1 MAVKPS
7 NAALAALRNTRR
19 AKQEELGRA
28 YEAMGGSNTALVSN
42 SQFAPNTI
50 PSLKRNI
57 ENRYAEAQNAA
68 GNALDRDSQ
77 AYANLQ
83 SMTPAYND
91 YKIRETEEILNRLG
105 QTDIARGSNSLSVE
119 RAKEGHLQS
128 GLVNSLSENEKLGR
142 ILTSLTGSSAP
153 YQAYKQMENEAMKG
167 TLTDEMKA
175 AGLTQEDID
184 RWNRQQNN
192 AERQQA
198 LTDYA
203 TQHPFLATVN
213 SFPEMAAGS
222 AEGVLDKLANY
233 VQGKPL
239 ESSPINAELY
249 RNAATQNMS
258 GLGNFA
264 YGVGTSIGD
273 MLLASTAGGVG
284 GPGIMG
290 LEKAN
295 SVMND
300 AIERGLTPNQIL
312 AEGVGSG
319 VSTGLTEA
327 IPFGRFQRGGH
338 IAGSALAEGL
348 QEGSE
353 DIVDTILDEL
363 ITRAGG
369 NNEKSIW
376 NRNLQAY
383 RDAGYS
389 EEDAK
394 KAVVVDYLKQLGMD
408 SLAGAISGGAMQ
420 GGTNVLNQRNFITGK
435 PRVNAENNVETD
447 TNAVSDELPVL
458 RDSRAEE
465 AAIQSQRNAEL
476 ALLTEAVAQMQNQQ
490 SIPAVENTQQN
501 YDPEEMEYLRNA
513 LLDANR
519 VQANPAYRANPENV
533 IYHAGKLSRLNKAE
547 TNGRFSGSNRGTG
560 YFGTGHYFVDNNT
573 LNELEGSGYG
583 DLPLSSVDISGY
595 NNLFRADTDAK
606 ANNLHNFLQDMTRLT
621 QGSDKVSMTELYD
634 EYIKAFKDQN
644 NIIPYD
650 DFANRINSL
659 TEYMRNS
666 NMEDRGDSVSTQF
679 MKSLGYG
686 GVDTRGTRYAD
697 TRYGTVIYDLDEN
710 SVLQSNIPALQRAT
724 TDMLAR
730 NQNRNV
736 FDVDEDA
743 RIQKIL
749 DSQAKRAEVEARF
762 HELYDDTEIKENDAK
777 IQQLQNEQQNIQD
790 IIDDI
795 SSVVNDPEKYV
806 RGLEKDYAEF
816 GLPTLTDEERASEIE
831 RVRAEFTESL
841 DRRKAELSSIKEQ
854 ISALTERNNALYDDA
869 NKIYQQAREDVEN
882 SKQTND
888 TYEPVSGLTFG
899 TAHITN
905 NYVDIDGYS
914 NRKSEKAL
922 LNQLAKAVEPYSK
935 SEAEN
940 LRNSVK
946 FNEIVQYPGSQGNN
960 EYILEWENVP
970 GASRNVDA
978 DDIDVLLSNREDT
991 YENSSTE
998 EAPANYYVHVRFPI
1012 DALNEGYQRNNEQ
1025 TVRDNEGLPKDV
1037 ANLTEENVGQALGD
1051 ELEKLNASHPFKLDL
1066 FAEKGGEE
1074 ELPVLKNEVH
1084 TGNYKTS
1091 KFATNTFPNSG
1102 VMTESEYS
1110 EVIPEDIKKYEA
1122 VTHEATLNAAE
1133 KNIKE
1138 NGYTGEYNRLLKDNK
1153 WDAVDVDTAMMCA
1166 MREAE
1171 NARNAE
1177 ALGIDPNEA
1186 WGREVEIFKKA
1197 RSQATT
1203 GGQMIEAFK
1212 KWSAMTPEGKLGQ
1225 AIAHVNETVK
1235 EVKNK
1240 NNPESKNGPKIPT
1253 AAERYLTDE
1262 FMAEFLKKAHQYD
1275 GQDVSLLKQA
1285 RLNAELA
1292 HMVNEQIPVQFRQ
1305 KFTSLWMDN
1314 LLASFR
1320 TLISRNFGGNIG
1332 KAALDQT
1339 IVKALSGPIDN
1350 FMSRYTG
1357 TRTTTGF
1364 TKEGLKT
1371 YLKGFK
1377 EGAGQTL
1384 KDYWTPNADPDAKL
1398 KLNNLAKEIDVFADA
1413 NVTNRSGVNE
1423 TSFKESLD
1431 NNRITFKNKA
1441 LKLYDK
1447 VIKFGLAIGDN
1458 PFYKATYDQTVQE
1471 LNTLREQ
1478 GKLKLPE
1485 DITDEQF
1492 ETWVK
1497 AVATAQGLEAVYQ
1510 DNTELAEGA
1519 SDIKNGLAKM
1529 SKGYVGFDFLS
1540 GASMPFV
1547 RTPMNVIKTNLEL
1560 SPLGIVKNT
1569 VNTVK
1574 EIRANLEANR
1584 SAFDTA
1590 SFDQRRFVRETSR
1603 NIVGLLMFATGL
1615 MLKNAGMLTGG
1626 YSEDKKEAQAQK
1638 DSGMQEYAW
1647 VSPFSGNQYSI
1658 DWLPGIGSSFISA
1671 SAFEDAFNR
1680 PDQDVLDALING
1692 AKAGSASMFE
1702 QAALQGLRRLTG
1714 ADTVSSSSDNIIDNV
1729 VQTVANTASSAIVP
1743 SFVRQSA
1750 AALDPYKRNTYGMG
1764 GKESILNNAIAG
1776 IPFLR
1781 QTLEPRIGLNGEPM
1795 AQNAGRNGFEKWFDN
1810 LVNPAQVTV
1819 PSALENPVRD
1829 EAMRL
1834 YNETKNYTAFQPKI
1848 SLSYLNVDGH
1858 QATTEE
1864 YTRFLQIADSAMN
1877 QVATDFIQSDYY
1889 QTLSDEEKE
1898 KDLGEIYSAIQTVER
1913 AKFLDLDTKFDGK
1926 EKAYAEG
1933 GEEGLIN
1940 YFRAKDTLNSIGAT
1954 NNPQNRDQ
1962 VLQVFES
1969 SPDTMAQMQ
1978 DMGFDMNMIKR
1989 YNHASERIPSLD
2001 PVSFEQQFRAIDQQN
2016 PGESGYGSIKQ
2027 SEIIDYLNQNPSAY
2041 NDSQAFQ
2048 IWDAY
2053 LQSYSKVPVLDPESG
2068 TWSAK

>member
-1 MAVKPS
+1 MAGNYGKHVNRNTGGNTARVSDIPKLETVQQYENAKPS
-7 NAALAALRNTRR
+7 YNRTLSPMQN
-19 AKQEELGRA
+19 
-28 YEAMGGSNTALVSN
+28 LV
-42 SQFAPNTI
+42 
-50 PSLKRNI
+50 
-57 ENRYAEAQNAA
+57 RYAEDMKTRQ
-68 GNALDRDSQ
+68 AL
-77 AYANLQ
+77 A
-83 SMTPAYND
+83 ND
-91 YKIRETEEILNRLG
+91 YNTVKNAQTQQTLERLG
-105 QTDIARGSNSLSVE
+105 QTDIARGSNSYAVEQAKRGNLLSGILNTI
-119 RAKEGHLQS
+119 AD
-128 GLVNSLSENEKLGR
+128 NEKVGN
-142 ILTSLTGSSAP
+142 LTTFLTGSATP
-153 YQAYKQMENEAMKG
+153 AYNEFRRQQDEAMKG
-167 TLTDEMKA
+167 TLTNEMQR

-192 AERQQA
+192 AERQEV
-198 LTDYA
+198 LSNYA
-203 TQHPFLATVN
+203 KTHPVLATLN
-213 SFPEMAAGS
+213 AFPENIAGS
-222 AEGVLDKLANY
+222 AEGVLDKLTSY
-233 VQGKPL
+233 VTGNPL
-239 ESSPINAELY
+239 EAKPSNAEIY
-249 RNAATQNMS
+249 RNAVSS
-258 GLGNFA
+258 GIDSKLGNFA
-264 YGVGTSIGD
+264 YGVGNSLGD
-273 MLLASTAGGVG
+273 MLLAQLVTGGLAKGKVG
-284 GPGIMG
+284 AALMG
-290 LEKAN
+290 LEKADP
-295 SVMND
+295 VMNS
-300 AIERGLTPNQIL
+300 AIERGLTPTQTL
-312 AEGVGSG
+312 AEGAGSG
-319 VSTGLTEA
+319 LTTAITEA
-327 IPFGRFQRGGH
+327 IPFGRFAEGGH
-338 IAGSALAEGL
+338 ILGSMAAEGL
-348 QEGSE
+348 QEGAE
-353 DIVDTILDEL
+353 DIADTLLDRL
-363 ITRAGG
+363 VTSVGG
-369 NNEKSIW
+369 NSEKSEW
-376 NRNLQAY
+376 NQNLLMYRN
-383 RDAGYS
+383 AGYS

-394 KAVVVDYLKQLGMD
+394 KAVVVDYLKQLGLD
-408 SLAGAISGGAMQ
+408 SLAGFISGGAFQ
-420 GGTNVLNQRNFITGK
+420 GANNIRMGNDILTGK
-435 PRVNAENNVETD
+435 PKVNEQNNVEAD
-447 TNAVSDELPVL
+447 TNTASNELPVL

-465 AAIQSQRNAEL
+465 AAIQEQRNAEL
-476 ALLTEAVAQMQNQQ
+476 AQLTEAVAQMQNQQ
-490 SIPAVENTQQN
+490 NVPQVNANPEEVVTPKNIRTENIPAIQPTAFNQNQDYFRAWAEEGLLGPNVTPENVTRQDVINANMYEEPMAREDLINALRNYGYDYFGGQALDNNFNSRNTLFELDNNWDISHEFLARGEFSPESFAQAFDEAAKSGEDVSVADVVRRAYEIEGKTPNENIIGGSGNTQYMSPNIGNYIEGATQNTQQTIPQVN
-501 YDPEEMEYLRNA
+501 RPAEQNSDSRTLKSIKNIANAFLAKVMKTHGQTGEKWNQKQLGIVPANVADMVSRASGGSINIANKYFAIEGGKLWHEMR
-513 LLDANR
+513 DHS
-519 VQANPAYRANPENV
+519 NPEIEKSRGQIPLNPSDISELV
-533 IYHAGKLSRLNKAE
+533 ETMYHPDIVENLSDNLKTEQRKTFALIKKAE
-547 TNGRFSGSNRGTG
+547 GYIVLVEAVSGKGK
-560 YFGTGHYFVDNNT
+560 H
-573 LNELEGSGYG
+573 
-583 DLPLSSVDISGY
+583 
-595 NNLFRADTDAK
+595 
-606 ANNLHNFLQDMTRLT
+606 
-621 QGSDKVSMTELYD
+621 
-634 EYIKAFKDQN
+634 
-644 NIIPYD
+644 NIIPEMILHLGNKKMQR
-650 DFANRINSL
+650 FLNGEISI
-659 TEYMRNS
+659 
-666 NMEDRGDSVSTQF
+666 GDI
-679 MKSLGYG
+679 LY
-686 GVDTRGTRYAD
+686 
-697 TRYGTVIYDLDEN
+697 EN
-710 SVLQSNIPALQRAT
+710 SDRKGNIEGNARDIKNRVTAAQLAPNNEAPVHTSETYRRSPLFDPNVSQEEENVKSNGT
-724 TDMLAR
+724 
-730 NQNRNV
+730 
-736 FDVDEDA
+736 F
-743 RIQKIL
+743 
-749 DSQAKRAEVEARF
+749 
-762 HELYDDTEIKENDAK
+762 
-777 IQQLQNEQQNIQD
+777 
-790 IIDDI
+790 
-795 SSVVNDPEKYV
+795 
-806 RGLEKDYAEF
+806 
-816 GLPTLTDEERASEIE
+816 
-831 RVRAEFTESL
+831 
-841 DRRKAELSSIKEQ
+841 
-854 ISALTERNNALYDDA
+854 
-869 NKIYQQAREDVEN
+869 
-882 SKQTND
+882 
-888 TYEPVSGLTFG
+888 EPVSGLTFG
-899 TAHITN
+899 TAHITD

-946 FNEIVQYPGSQGNN
+946 FNEIVQYPGNQGNN

-978 DDIDVLLSNREDT
+978 DGVDVLLSNREDT

-1025 TVRDNEGLPKDV
+1025 IARDNEGLPEDV
-1037 ANLTEENVGQALGD
+1037 ANLTEQNVGQALGE

-1074 ELPVLKNEVH
+1074 ELPTLKNEVH

-1166 MREAE
+1166 MREAD

-1197 RSQATT
+1197 RSQATA

-1262 FMAEFLKKAHQYD
+1262 FMTEFLAKAHQYD

-1292 HMVNEQIPVQFRQ
+1292 HMVNEQIPVKFRQ

-1384 KDYWTPNADPDAKL
+1384 RDYWTSNADPDTKL
-1398 KLNNLAKEIDVFADA
+1398 KVKDLAKEIDVFADA

-1485 DITDEQF
+1485 DITEEEF

-1510 DNTELAEGA
+1510 DNTDLAEGA

-1626 YSEDKKEAQAQK
+1626 YSDDKREAQAQK
-1638 DSGMQEYAW
+1638 DAGMQEYAW

-1671 SAFEDAFNR
+1671 SAFDDAFNT
-1680 PDQDVLDALING
+1680 PDQDFLDALANG
-1692 AKAGSASMFE
+1692 VKAGSASMFE

-1714 ADTVSSSSDNIIDNV
+1714 ADTVSSSSDNISDNV
-1729 VQTVANTASSAIVP
+1729 VKTVANTASSAIVP

-1764 GKESILNNAIAG
+1764 GKESVINNAIAG

-1810 LVNPAQVTV
+1810 LVNPAMVTV

-1848 SLSYLNVDGH
+1848 GLSYLNVDGH

-1864 YTRFLQIADSAMN
+1864 YTQFLQIADSAMN
-1877 QVATDFIQSDYY
+1877 QAATNFIQSEYY
-1889 QTLSDEEKE
+1889 QSLSDEDKE
-1898 KDLGEIYSAIQTVER
+1898 KYLGELYSAIQTVER
-1913 AKFLDLDTKFDGK
+1913 AKFLDLDVKLDGK

-1933 GEEGLIN
+1933 GEE
-1940 YFRAKDTLNSIGAT
+1940 
-1954 NNPQNRDQ
+1954 
-1962 VLQVFES
+1962 
-1969 SPDTMAQMQ
+1969 
-1978 DMGFDMNMIKR
+1978 
-1989 YNHASERIPSLD
+1989 
-2001 PVSFEQQFRAIDQQN
+2001 
-2016 PGESGYGSIKQ
+2016 
-2027 SEIIDYLNQNPSAY
+2027 
-2041 NDSQAFQ
+2041 
-2048 IWDAY
+2048 
-2053 LQSYSKVPVLDPESG
+2053 
-2068 TWSAK
+2068 

>member
-7 NAALAALRNTRR
+7 KAALTALRNTRR

-68 GNALDRDSQ
+68 GNALDRNSQ

-142 ILTSLTGSSAP
+142 LLGSLTGSSVPFQA
-153 YQAYKQMENEAMKG
+153 YQATQNELMKG

-175 AGLTQEDID
+175 LGLTQEDID
-184 RWNRQQNN
+184 RWNRQQNEL
-192 AERQQA
+192 ERREVE
-198 LTDYA
+198 TNYA
-203 TQHPFLATVN
+203 SQHPFMATLN

-222 AEGVLDKLANY
+222 TEGVLDKLTNY
-233 VQGKPL
+233 LQGKPL

-249 RNAATQNMS
+249 RNAVSQDMS

-264 YGVGTSIGD
+264 YGVGTSMGD
-273 MLLASTAGGVG
+273 MGLASLFGGVG
-284 GPGIMG
+284 GPTVMG

-295 SVMND
+295 SVMNE
-300 AIERGLTPNQIL
+300 AIDRGLTPNQIMGEGL
-312 AEGVGSG
+312 ASG
-319 VSTGLTEA
+319 ASTAITEKLLG
-327 IPFGRFQRGGH
+327 PFGKF
-338 IAGSALAEGL
+338 AGNNALKAALGEGL
-348 QEGSE
+348 QEGAE
-353 DIVDTILDEL
+353 DIVDTLFDEL

-369 NNEKSIW
+369 NNEKSVW
-376 NRNLQAY
+376 NQNLQMY

-389 EEDAK
+389 EKDAK
-394 KAVVVDYLKQLGMD
+394 KAVVIDYLKQLGID
-408 SLAGAISGGAMQ
+408 FGAGAISGGVFQ
-420 GGTNVLNQRNFITGK
+420 GGNNILNQRNVINGRS
-435 PRVNAENNVETD
+435 RVNTETENNAEANT
-447 TNAVSDELPVL
+447 EQLPVL

-465 AAIQSQRNAEL
+465 AAIQEQRNAEM
-476 ALLTEAVAQMQNQQ
+476 AQLTEALAQQRETRDVLERNVEGNLEQLQQN
-490 SIPAVENTQQN
+490 QN
-501 YDPEEMEYLRNA
+501 YDPEEMEYLRNV
-513 LLDANR
+513 LLDTSRESQNWGLPIDESRSAEEVITELKNR
-519 VQANPAYRANPENV
+519 IINELQTNEPLAGEHVNDFINRLNYVAQNNPELQPFIN
-533 IYHAGKLSRLNKAE
+533 E
-547 TNGRFSGSNRGTG
+547 Q
-560 YFGTGHYFVDNNT
+560 
-573 LNELEGSGYG
+573 LNEVMRESEGWVTDFGNQQIPQVRNTAEIQTAESNARQMVDSFIQDLEAGNISEPMNAYA
-583 DLPLSSVDISGY
+583 SV
-595 NNLFRADTDAK
+595 LAD
-606 ANNLHNFLQDMTRLT
+606 
-621 QGSDKVSMTELYD
+621 
-634 EYIKAFKDQN
+634 
-644 NIIPYD
+644 
-650 DFANRINSL
+650 L
-659 TEYMRNS
+659 TETAQNYPEIRENLNGMLREVNAAMPT
-666 NMEDRGDSVSTQF
+666 NAQQTETRQNTQ
-679 MKSLGYG
+679 
-686 GVDTRGTRYAD
+686 
-697 TRYGTVIYDLDEN
+697 
-710 SVLQSNIPALQRAT
+710 PA
-724 TDMLAR
+724 
-730 NQNRNV
+730 
-736 FDVDEDA
+736 
-743 RIQKIL
+743 
-749 DSQAKRAEVEARF
+749 
-762 HELYDDTEIKENDAK
+762 
-777 IQQLQNEQQNIQD
+777 
-790 IIDDI
+790 
-795 SSVVNDPEKYV
+795 
-806 RGLEKDYAEF
+806 
-816 GLPTLTDEERASEIE
+816 
-831 RVRAEFTESL
+831 
-841 DRRKAELSSIKEQ
+841 EQ
-854 ISALTERNNALYDDA
+854 IT
-869 NKIYQQAREDVEN
+869 
-882 SKQTND
+882 
-888 TYEPVSGLTFG
+888 
-899 TAHITN
+899 
-905 NYVDIDGYS
+905 
-914 NRKSEKAL
+914 
-922 LNQLAKAVEPYSK
+922 
-935 SEAEN
+935 
-940 LRNSVK
+940 
-946 FNEIVQYPGSQGNN
+946 
-960 EYILEWENVP
+960 
-970 GASRNVDA
+970 
-978 DDIDVLLSNREDT
+978 
-991 YENSSTE
+991 
-998 EAPANYYVHVRFPI
+998 
-1012 DALNEGYQRNNEQ
+1012 
-1025 TVRDNEGLPKDV
+1025 RDNEGLPEDV

-1102 VMTESEYS
+1102 AMTESEYS

-1197 RSQATT
+1197 RSQATA

-1212 KWSAMTPEGKLGQ
+1212 KWSALTPEGKLGQ

-1235 EVKNK
+1235 EKKSK
-1240 NNPESKNGPKIPT
+1240 NNPESQKTSQKIPT

-1262 FMAEFLKKAHQYD
+1262 FMAEFLAKAHQYD

-1292 HMVNEQIPVQFRQ
+1292 HMVNEQIPVRFRQ

-1320 TLISRNFGGNIG
+1320 TLISRNFGGNVG

-1339 IVKALSGPIDN
+1339 LVKAISGPIDN
-1350 FMSRYTG
+1350 FISRYTG

-1364 TKEGLKT
+1364 TKEGVKT
-1371 YLKGFK
+1371 YLKGFAK
-1377 EGAGQTL
+1377 GASQTAR
-1384 KDYWTPNADPDAKL
+1384 DYWTPNADPDTKL
-1398 KLNNLAKEIDVFADA
+1398 KLNDLAKEIDVFADA

-1423 TSFKESLD
+1423 ESFNEALE
-1431 NNRITFKNKA
+1431 NNRVVFKNKA

-1447 VIKFGLAIGDN
+1447 IIKFGLAIGDN
-1458 PFYKATYDQTVQE
+1458 PFYKGTYDQTVLE

-1485 DITDEQF
+1485 DITEEEYQ
-1492 ETWVK
+1492 TWVK

-1510 DNTELAEGA
+1510 ENSELAEGA
-1519 SDIKNGLAKM
+1519 SDIKKGLSKM
-1529 SKGYVGFDFLS
+1529 SEGYVGFDFLS

-1569 VNTVK
+1569 VNTVR
-1574 EIRANLEANR
+1574 EIRSNLEAGR
-1584 SAFDTA
+1584 SAFDTE

-1626 YSEDKKEAQAQK
+1626 YSDDKREAQAQK
-1638 DSGMQEYAW
+1638 DAGMQEYAW

-1671 SAFEDAFNR
+1671 SAFDDAFNA
-1680 PDQDVLDALING
+1680 PDQDFLDALANG
-1692 AKAGSASMFE
+1692 VKAGSASMFE

-1729 VQTVANTASSAIVP
+1729 VKTVANTASSAIVP
-1743 SFVRQSA
+1743 AFVRQSA

-1764 GKESILNNAIAG
+1764 GKESVLNNAIAG

-1781 QTLEPRIGLNGEPM
+1781 QTLEPRIGLNGQPIE
-1795 AQNAGRNGFEKWFDN
+1795 QNAGRNGLEKWFDN
-1810 LVNPAQVTV
+1810 LVNPAMVTV

-1848 SLSYLNVDGH
+1848 SLSYLNVEGH

-1877 QVATDFIQSDYY
+1877 QTASDFIQSNFYNS
-1889 QTLSDEEKE
+1889 LSDEEKE
-1898 KDLGEIYSAIQTVER
+1898 ANLGSIYSTIQNVER
-1913 AKFLDLDTKFDGK
+1913 AKFLGLDTEFDGEKKAYYEGGSEGLINYIMAKDALSSMGMDNNDINRQAVIQTLNSYGGDLPAMLDRYQSSVGRAGTDLDLLMNNQYSGLIETIGTWDSEAQRELRKEINSIISGVEFNSMVGIDKQYDGAR
-1926 EKAYAEG
+1926 KAYAEG
-1933 GEEGLIN
+1933 GVNGLAEYLFPATVLKSMGMDNSEKNREMIMTAYNEGGANAVRQQVQAAQAFASSPYGENLT
-1940 YFRAKDTLNSIGAT
+1940 YRYSHAT
-1954 NNPQNRDQ
+1954 NY
-1962 VLQVFES
+1962 L
-1969 SPDTMAQMQ
+1969 
-1978 DMGFDMNMIKR
+1978 
-1989 YNHASERIPSLD
+1989 PSLN
-2001 PVSFEQQFRAIDQQN
+2001 PSQFAQLYDAVDQQDK
-2016 PGESGYGSIKQ
+2016 GTSGFNTITQ
-2027 SEIIDYLNQNPSAY
+2027 QEVIDYLNQNPGAY
-2041 NDSQAFQ
+2041 DSTTALQYWNALDQ
-2048 IWDAY
+2048 HAGTEDAW
-2053 LQSYSKVPVLDPESG
+2053 KKIPVLVNGE
-2068 TWSAK
+2068 WQAKKA